1 MFLLKRLINLQP
13 YEIYSTFESMYMYVH
28 INYEKQSNRK
38 KMYTMVG
45 RIFVWNDTFQ
55 VDNESECFLERES
68 YIFNS
73 IENICFKFKK
83 HGFIARQK

>member
-55 VDNESECFLERES
+55 VDNESECFLERE
-68 YIFNS
+68 
-73 IENICFKFKK
+73 
-83 HGFIARQK
+83 